1 MEVKVG
7 GIYRSKW
14 WKTGMFKVLKIEQ
27 ADDPR
32 NAAVVVEFI
41 EDHPKGYKAKSHGRY
56 MVSDL
61 REVSVEGNQS
71 VNAGTLPEQRRFNM
85 GGD

>member
-1 MEVKVG
+1 MKVNVG

-14 WKTGMFKVLKIEQ
+14 SETGMFKVLKIEQ
-27 ADDPR
+27 GDDPE
-32 NAAVVVEFI
+32 NAAVFVEFI

-61 REVSVEGNQS
+61 REVSV
-71 VNAGTLPEQRRFNM
+71 AG
-85 GGD
+85 

>member
-1 MEVKVG
+1 MKVKVG

-14 WKTGMFKVLKIEQ
+14 SETGMFKVLKIEQ

-41 EDHPKGYKAKSHGRY
+41 EDHPKGYKTGSHGRY

-61 REVSVEGNQS
+61 REVSV
-71 VNAGTLPEQRRFNM
+71 AG
-85 GGD
+85 